1 MALKVPFIAR
11 ILGGRATRE
20 AASKLALLAGEGAA
34 TRLGLSGR
42 AASAW
47 TRLARLGRGL
57 PRPLALAVAVI
68 LVAPALVAPDWFAAR
83 LALLD
88 HLPEAV
94 WWLAGAGISL
104 AFGTRFQAS
113 EQAFARELIEQ
124 TIPPAP
130 LATATTGTDAALAVT
145 AEEPG
150 TNPPLEEWLRLS
162 AGI

>member
-1 MALKVPFIAR
+1 MALKIPFITR

-20 AASKLALLAGEGAA
+20 TTSNLALLAGEGAA

-57 PRPLALAVAVI
+57 PGPLALAGAVI
-68 LVAPALVAPDWFAAR
+68 LIAPALLAPDWFAAR

-124 TIPPAP
+124 ATRPDP
-130 LATATTGTDAALAVT
+130 LATAATGTDAALAITV
-145 AEEPG
+145 EEPR
-150 TNPPLEEWLRLS
+150 TNPPLEEWLRLNRD
-162 AGI
+162 G